1 MWLVLYLLS
10 FGLHRRERA
19 LFYSEPGLLQRL
31 RNLFQGMPGEG
42 NRVDQRGTL
51 MADARGV
58 GGVKILDGNRAAAY
72 GILLSRPDMIT
83 SYPITPQTPLL
94 ETLYR
99 FQADGLL
106 DAELV
111 ETEGENTSM
120 SILLGASAAGGRTFT
135 ATSSQGLSFMNDAYL
150 QAAGNRFPIVMVIG
164 MREQVTPHG
173 VVTGQQDAVSV
184 KDHGWIQLFTE
195 SSQEILDSIIMAYR
209 LAEDEEILLPV
220 NVCYEGFYLSH
231 HSQRVEVPEQKD
243 VDEFLAPLKTMKRQ
257 KFTLE
262 EPTIF
267 SSYTAPGE
275 LYTEYRFKACA
286 AQQRAKAKFDQIDK
300 EFGEKFG
307 RYYGGQ
313 IEEYKTEDAEVV
325 IVTMGCSTGTSKV
338 VIDKKRDEGLKVGLV
353 KIRMFRPSPKE
364 RLINALNG
372 KKVIG
377 VIDRNVCFGWNCGH
391 NFLELKTLLSDL
403 EIPLPLLLDFIGGL
417 GGCDITSK
425 DVERV
430 INRTIAAAQGE
441 PQQTVTWLSLE

>member
-1 MWLVLYLLS
+1 MS
-10 FGLHRRERA
+10 GK
-19 LFYSEPGLLQRL
+19 
-31 RNLFQGMPGEG
+31 G
-42 NRVDQRGTL
+42 NYVDQRGDL
-51 MADARGV
+51 MAEAKGI

-72 GILLSRPDMIT
+72 GILLSRPDIIT

-106 DAELV
+106 SAEMV

-184 KDHGWIQLFTE
+184 KDHGWIQIFTE
-195 SSQEILDSIIMAYR
+195 SSQEILDSIVMAYR
-209 LAEDEEILLPV
+209 LAEDDEILLPV
-220 NVCYEGFYLSH
+220 NICYEGFYLSH
-231 HSQRVEVPEQKD
+231 HSQRVEVPEQED
-243 VDEFLAPLKTMKRQ
+243 VDEFLAPLKKMSRQ

-267 SSYTAPGE
+267 SSYTVPGE

-307 RYYGGQ
+307 RYHGGQ
-313 IEEYKTEDAEVV
+313 IEEYRTEDAEVV
-325 IVTMGCSTGTSKV
+325 IVTMGCSTGTAKV
-338 VIDKKRDEGLKVGLV
+338 VIDKKRDQGLKVGLI
-353 KIRMFRPSPKE
+353 KIRMFRPSPAE
-364 RLINALNG
+364 RLIKALNG
-372 KKVIG
+372 KQAIG

-403 EIPLPLLLDFIGGL
+403 TAPLPLLLDFIGGL
-417 GGCDITSK
+417 GGCDITFR

-430 INRTIAAAQGE
+430 IDMTIAAGKGE
-441 PQQTVTWLSLE
+441 TQQTVTWLSLE

>member
-1 MWLVLYLLS
+1 LSSKGDYL
-10 FGLHRRERA
+10 
-19 LFYSEPGLLQRL
+19 
-31 RNLFQGMPGEG
+31 
-42 NRVDQRGTL
+42 DKRGGL
-51 MADARGV
+51 MAESRGI

-72 GILLSRPDMIT
+72 GILLSRPDVIT

-106 DAELV
+106 DAEMV

-184 KDHGWIQLFTE
+184 KDHGWIQIFTE

-209 LAEDEEILLPV
+209 LAEDDEILLPV

-231 HSQRVEVPEQKD
+231 HSQRVEVPEQED
-243 VDEFLAPLKTMKRQ
+243 VDEFLAPLKKMKRQ

-267 SSYTAPGE
+267 SSYTVPGE

-286 AQQRAKAKFDQIDK
+286 AQQRAKTKFDQIDN
-300 EFGEKFG
+300 EFEEKFG

-313 IEEYKTEDAEVV
+313 IEEYRTEDAEAV
-325 IVTMGCSTGTSKV
+325 IVTMGCSTGTAKV
-338 VIDKKRDEGLKVGLV
+338 VIDKKRDEGLKVGLI
-353 KIRMFRPSPKE
+353 KIRMFRPSPRE
-364 RLINALNG
+364 RLIKALNG

-391 NFLELKTLLSDL
+391 NFLELKTVLSDL
-403 EIPLPLLLDFIGGL
+403 QTPLPLLLDFIGGL
-417 GGCDITSK
+417 GGCDITFK

-430 INRTIAAAQGE
+430 IDRTIAAAKGE

>member
-1 MWLVLYLLS
+1 
-10 FGLHRRERA
+10 
-19 LFYSEPGLLQRL
+19 
-31 RNLFQGMPGEG
+31 
-42 NRVDQRGTL
+42 
-51 MADARGV
+51 MAEVKGIIS
-58 GGVKILDGNRAAAY
+58 GVKILDGNRAAAY
-72 GILLSRPDMIT
+72 GVLLSRPDVIT

-94 ETLYR
+94 EALYR

-106 DAELV
+106 DADMV

-120 SILLGASAAGGRTFT
+120 GILLGTSAAGGRTFT

-150 QAAGNRFPIVMVIG
+150 QASGDRLPIVMVIG

-184 KDHGWIQLFTE
+184 KDHGWIQLYTE
-195 SSQEILDSIIMAYR
+195 SSQEILDSVIMAYR

-231 HSQRVEVPEQKD
+231 HSQRVEVPEQED
-243 VDEFLAPLKTMKRQ
+243 VDEFLAPLKKMKRQ

-267 SSYTAPGE
+267 SSYTVPGE

-307 RYYGGQ
+307 RRYGGQ
-313 IEEYKTEDAEVV
+313 IEEYRAEDAEVV
-325 IVTMGCSTGTSKV
+325 IVTMGCSTGTAKV
-338 VIDKKRDEGLKVGLV
+338 AIDQKRDQGLKVGLI
-353 KIRMFRPSPKE
+353 KIRMFRPSPRE
-364 RLINALNG
+364 RLIEALKG
-372 KKVIG
+372 KKAIG
-377 VIDRNVCFGWNCGH
+377 VIDRSVCFGWNCGH
-391 NFLELKTLLSDL
+391 NFLELKALLSDL
-403 EIPLPLLLDFIGGL
+403 PAPLPLLLDFIGGL
-417 GGCDITSK
+417 GGCDITFR

-430 INRTIAAAQGE
+430 IDRTIAAAKGE